1 MHQAF
6 KNLLMIFKKKKI
18 LTILG
23 TRPEIIR
30 LSKVIPK
37 LDKFY
42 INTLVHTG
50 QNFDYELDKIFLKE
64 LNVRKPNYYLNA
76 RGSFAKQISTIIK
89 KLEVILAK
97 EKPEKFL
104 VLGDTNSSVGA
115 IVAARMGIKVY
126 HMEAGNRCYN
136 KKSPEEVNRRI
147 IDHTS
152 DILLPYTHGSRL
164 NLVKEGIKNK
174 KIFVT
179 GNPINEVVIS
189 FKKKIKYSKIL
200 DKLSLDKN
208 NFFLLTL
215 HRQENTDD
223 LKVFN
228 NLLNSFKKIV
238 IKYDKK
244 IVWPIHPRSKKML
257 KMIKSIKLDKRIIL
271 IKPLGFFDFVKL
283 EQNCFMTITD
293 SGTVQEESNIFKKP
307 CLIIR
312 EYTERPETIN
322 AGGAKLVG
330 SNLKKIINSIEYL
343 SRKKI
348 NIKKIKDYD
357 VKNVSSKILTIMK
370 NF

>member
-1 MHQAF
+1 
-6 KNLLMIFKKKKI
+6 MISKKKKI
-18 LTILG
+18 LTIIG

-37 LDKFY
+37 LDKHY
-42 INTLVHTG
+42 NNILVHTG

-76 RGSFAKQISTIIK
+76 RGTFAKQISTIIQ
-89 KLEVILAK
+89 KLEVIIAK

-115 IVAARMGIKVY
+115 IVAARMRVKVY
-126 HMEAGNRCYN
+126 HMEAGNRCYS
-136 KKSPEEVNRRI
+136 KISPEEVNRRI

-152 DILLPYTHGSRL
+152 DILLPYTNGSKQ

-174 KIFVT
+174 NIFIT
-179 GNPINEVVIS
+179 GNPINEVIIS
-189 FKKKIKYSKIL
+189 FKKKINYSKIL
-200 DKLSLDKN
+200 NKLSLDKN

-215 HRQENTDD
+215 HRQENVDD
-223 LKVFN
+223 IKVFK
-228 NLLNSFKKIV
+228 NLLNSLKKIV

-244 IVWPIHPRSKKML
+244 IIWPIHPRSKKML
-257 KMIKSIKLDKRIIL
+257 SMINNIKLDKRIIL

-330 SNLKKIINSIEYL
+330 SNLKKIMNSIEYF
-343 SRKKI
+343 SRKTIK
-348 NIKKIKDYD
+348 IKKIKDYD
-357 VKNVSSKILTIMK
+357 VKDVSSKILKIMK